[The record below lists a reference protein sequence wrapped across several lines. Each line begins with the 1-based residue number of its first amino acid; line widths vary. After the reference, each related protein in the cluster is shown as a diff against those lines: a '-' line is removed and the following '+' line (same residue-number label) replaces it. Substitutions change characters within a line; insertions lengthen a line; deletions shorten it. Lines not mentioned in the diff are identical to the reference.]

1 MMKIKSSGQDKI
13 VPAMIAARKSIT
25 GAVKKGVN
33 TFYDSSS
40 FATLEAVIKSCDQ
53 QLLNNG
59 LLISQPTVVIE
70 GQLYLVTEITHTSGQ
85 WRRGYLPVINKKG
98 DDQGQGGGLTYTRR
112 QSLLA
117 ILNIPTVDDDGN
129 ATIADEDL
137 PKGQQKKKPVSKKE
151 DVPWESPPP
160 RKLPTVHETAA
171 QVVKEVKEEG
181 GEKTLTKAQQ
191 TDFIAH
197 VKKKGVPIEGA
208 VALLNHHG
216 YKKSKEVPSNRLGF
230 FKSEIDTLAQ
240 KEKTHA

>member
-1 MMKIKSSGQDKI
+1 MMKIKSSAQDQI
-13 VPAMIAARKSIT
+13 VPAMIAARKKIT
-25 GAVKKGVN
+25 GAVKGKTNDFFRSTYVDLPSVIQCCN
-33 TFYDSSS
+33 KEL
-40 FATLEAVIKSCDQ
+40 LEND
-53 QLLNNG
+53 LLV
-59 LLISQPTVVIE
+59 SQPTIIHDGKV
-70 GQLYLVTEITHTSGQ
+70 YLVTEIMHVSGQ
-85 WRRGYLPVINKKG
+85 WKRGYLPIINKKQ
-98 DDQGQGGGLTYTRR
+98 DDQGQGAALTYTRR
-112 QSLLA
+112 QGLLA
-117 ILNIPTVDDDGN
+117 ILNIPALDDDGN

-137 PKGQQKKKPVSKKE
+137 PKGQQKKKPVSTKE

-160 RKLPTVHETAA
+160 RELPTVHETAA